1 MKKYKAM
8 CNEIM
13 IQEVEITK
21 ETPKMVVLTTTG
33 WDGKPNRELKNC
45 KWYSYQETF
54 EDAKKWLLSRAFH
67 SVESKKRALAYAEE
81 ELAKVSSL

>member
-8 CNEIM
+8 YNEIK
-13 IQEVEITK
+13 EVEIKK

-33 WDGKPNRELKNC
+33 WDGEPNRELKDC

-54 EDAKKWLLSRAFH
+54 EDAKKWLLSRALK
-67 SVESKKRALAYAEE
+67 SVESKKSALAYAEE
-81 ELAKVSSL
+81 ELEKVSSL